1 MRKQGNATPS
11 KVHNSLITES
21 KDIEMV
27 EMPDRELKVLI
38 LKMIND
44 LKEDSNKLMNE
55 LRRSTQDLDE
65 KFSKEA
71 EILKNKQTEI
81 LEMINLINQI
91 KNSGGGFQDG
101 G

>member
-1 MRKQGNATPS
+1 
-11 KVHNSLITES
+11 
-21 KDIEMV
+21 MV

-71 EILKNKQTEI
+71 EILKNKQ
-81 LEMINLINQI
+81 
-91 KNSGGGFQDG
+91 KSWK
-101 G
+101 

>member
-1 MRKQGNATPS
+1 
-11 KVHNSLITES
+11 
-21 KDIEMV
+21 MV